1 MEQIVVHIKDK
12 SKVDLLVGL
21 LTSLDFVS
29 AVDATAVVV
38 AEARE
43 EVGVT
48 QEVSRNDSADFFNL
62 AGLWSGRDIDVET
75 IRRQAWPRQSQ

>member
-21 LTSLDFVS
+21 LASLDFVDS
-29 AVDATAVVV
+29 IDAAADTGEMIVNQAVS
-38 AEARE
+38 E
-43 EVGVT
+43 
-48 QEVSRNDSADFFNL
+48 NDSADFFSL

-75 IRRQAWPRQSQ
+75 IRRQAWPRQTQ

>member
-29 AVDATAVVV
+29 AVDAASVAV
-38 AEARE
+38 ADARE

-48 QEVSRNDSADFFNL
+48 QEASRNDSADFFSL

-75 IRRQAWPRQSQ
+75 IRRQAWPRQA